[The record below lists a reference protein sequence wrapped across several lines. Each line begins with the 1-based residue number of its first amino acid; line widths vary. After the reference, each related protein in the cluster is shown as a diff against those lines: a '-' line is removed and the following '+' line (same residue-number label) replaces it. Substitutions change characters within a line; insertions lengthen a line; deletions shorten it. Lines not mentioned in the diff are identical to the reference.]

1 MAREPNEKVNRAYDL
16 YKKGHKL
23 IEISRKLE
31 VPEGTIRSWKKRYC
45 WDDISLHKDIKKKCN
60 VATKNKKNRSLKK
73 EPIVDDVREVI
84 NNTELTDKQR
94 LFCIYFIKSFN
105 ATKAYQKAYKCKY
118 ESAMV
123 NGSKLLRNPKIAEEI
138 DNLKANKLN
147 QIHLTESDIFQK
159 YLDIAYSDISDF
171 VEFGQKEV
179 VMVDDLGRKGKTEV
193 SYTVIKNSTEVD
205 GTLISEISNNS
216 KGVKI
221 KLIDRMKALQW
232 LSAHMNMATE
242 EQKAKVEKI
251 KAEIDLLRV
260 RKIKAEEEEW

>member
-1 MAREPNEKVNRAYDL
+1 MARAPNDKIERAYNL
-16 YKKGHKL
+16 YKKGDKL

-31 VPEGTIRSWKKRYC
+31 IPEGTIRSWKKRYQ
-45 WDDISLHKDIKKKCN
+45 WEEISLQKGEKNKCN
-60 VATKNKKNRSLKK
+60 VAMKNKRNKSLKK
-73 EPIVDDVREVI
+73 EPIVDDVKEVLE
-84 NNTELTDKQR
+84 NTELTDKQR

-171 VEFGQKEV
+171 VEFGQREV
-179 VMVDDLGRKGKTEV
+179 VIVDESGRKGTTV
-193 SYTVIKNSTEVD
+193 STYTVIKDSNEVD
-205 GTLISEISNNS
+205 GTLISEISNNDN
-216 KGVKI
+216 GVKI
-221 KLIDRMKALQW
+221 KLLDRMKALEW
-232 LSAHMNMATE
+232 ISNHMNIATE

-251 KAEIDLLRV
+251 KAEIELLKV
-260 RKIKAEEEEW
+260 RKEKAEEEW

>member
-1 MAREPNEKVNRAYDL
+1 MARAPNEKIKKAYAL

-23 IEISRKLE
+23 IEISRELE

-45 WDDISLHKDIKKKCN
+45 WDDISLHKGIKNKCN
-60 VATKNKKNRSLKK
+60 VAIKNKKNKSLKK
-73 EPIVDDVREVI
+73 EPIVDDVKEVLE
-84 NNTELTDKQR
+84 NTELTDKQR

-138 DNLKANKLN
+138 KNLKENKLN

-171 VEFGQKEV
+171 VEFGQREV
-179 VMVDDLGRKGKTEV
+179 VMVDDLGRKGTTV
-193 SYTVIKNSTEVD
+193 STYTVIKHSDEVD
-205 GTLISEISNNS
+205 GTLISEISNNA
-216 KGVKI
+216 KGVKV
-221 KLIDRMKALQW
+221 KLLDRMKALQW
-232 LSAHMNMATE
+232 LSEHMNMATE
-242 EQKAKVEKI
+242 EQKVKVEKI
-251 KAEIDLLRV
+251 RAEIELLKA
-260 RKIKAEEEEW
+260 RKEKAEEEEW